1 MKLLLLLSITV
12 ALVATGANGLK
23 CYVCVLKDDC
33 TNEMECASGM
43 DACLKTSVGM
53 KDESGERKVWKTRFS
68 DVAAAAASRH
78 LRNLVRTLGSAY
90 MVFI

>member
-43 DACLKTSVGM
+43 DACLKTSG
-53 KDESGERKVWKTRFS
+53 GEKEREKVWKTRFS
-68 DVAAAAASRH
+68 DVAAAAASPTEHQIEIREIV
-78 LRNLVRTLGSAY
+78 LQD
-90 MVFI
+90 FFCD